1 MNSGEPEALTKI
13 SHLMFRSDYKLK
25 YRLAIVVNKVHKTQ
39 DEDKQN
45 KNRTQYALDTTL
57 CKQTQITLIRLAPF
71 LQTTWG
77 KDEPNI
83 VFMRKS

>member
-1 MNSGEPEALTKI
+1 LNSGDPEALTKI
-13 SHLMFRSDYKLK
+13 SRLKFRSDYKLK

-45 KNRTQYALDTTL
+45 KNTTKHL
-57 CKQTQITLIRLAPF
+57 LYTTMCNQTQITQISPP
-71 LQTTWG
+71 TGG